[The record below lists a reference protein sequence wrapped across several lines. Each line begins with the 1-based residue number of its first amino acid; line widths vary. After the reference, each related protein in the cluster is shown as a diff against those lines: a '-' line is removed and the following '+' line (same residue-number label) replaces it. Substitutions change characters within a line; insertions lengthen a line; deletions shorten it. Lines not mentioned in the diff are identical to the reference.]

1 MKIAT
6 GKVRLSYAN
15 IWTPKSF
22 NGQAPKYTANLI
34 IPKSDEKTI
43 GKIKATFEALKKDP
57 VSINKWGGKVTNLNI
72 PLRDGDEE
80 RSQDAAYANSYFMNV
95 STAEAYPPRIVD
107 RNKQEILDHAE
118 VYSGCYVQAV
128 INFSAYNNAGN
139 KGIGAYLQGI
149 RKLADGEPLTSSI
162 ATDDDFSDVD
172 DVDDLF

>member
-22 NGQAPKYTANLI
+22 NGQAPKYTASLI

-95 STAEAYPPRIVD
+95 STAEA
-107 RNKQEILDHAE
+107 
-118 VYSGCYVQAV
+118 
-128 INFSAYNNAGN
+128 
-139 KGIGAYLQGI
+139 
-149 RKLADGEPLTSSI
+149 
-162 ATDDDFSDVD
+162 
-172 DVDDLF
+172 